1 MRQDLQTAWDS
12 ARKTD
17 GTIYRNPGPEDIEPF
32 LETSEKVLVILKC
45 LKKWGNLGG
54 GEVCTAVLTDKTVH
68 IFSRGIL
75 KSVNSTHETIPFS
88 TITGV
93 ELARKLSFGWIIGMT
108 RAANVDSLLK
118 CDEEGAKKFASELKS
133 LIANSRTTSSQII
146 VQNNAPD
153 PLDQLKKLKELL
165 DAGVL
170 THEEFEVKKEMLLSQ
185 I

>member
-1 MRQDLQTAWDS
+1 MRQDLQAAWNS
-12 ARKTD
+12 AKKTD
-17 GTIYRNPGPEDIEPF
+17 GTIYKNPEPEIIEQS
-32 LETSEKVLVILKC
+32 LDSSENVIVLLKC

-68 IFSRGIL
+68 IFSRGII

-93 ELARKLSFGWIIGMT
+93 ELSRKLSYGWIIGIT
-108 RAANVDSLLK
+108 RASNVDSLLK
-118 CDEEGAKKFASELKS
+118 CEEQGAKKFASELKA
-133 LIANSRTTSSQII
+133 LIEASKSASSQTVI
-146 VQNNAPD
+146 QNQAVD

-170 THEEFEVKKEMLLSQ
+170 SPEEYEEKKLSLMDK